1 MTIME
6 RRKLTDDEISTALTA
21 SAGWTLEAGQ
31 ITKTYEFPS
40 YLAGVTFV
48 SAIAHLAEAMDHHPD
63 LDLRYRKLRVAL
75 NTHDVGGI
83 SPLDFELARR
93 IDAIR

>member
-1 MTIME
+1 ME
-6 RRKLTDDEISTALTA
+6 RRKLSENEIESALTEM
-21 SAGWTLEAGQ
+21 SGWTFEGGQ
-31 ITKTYEFPS
+31 ITKTFEFPS

-63 LDLRYRKLRVAL
+63 LDLRYRKLSVAI

-93 IDAIR
+93 IEALV

>member
-1 MTIME
+1 ME
-6 RRKLTDDEISTALTA
+6 RRKLSESEIESALAAT
-21 SAGWTLEAGQ
+21 SGWALEGGQ
-31 ITKTYEFPS
+31 IAKSFEFPS
-40 YLAGVTFV
+40 YLAGVTFL

-93 IDAIR
+93 IEAIR

>member
-1 MTIME
+1 MVGMQ
-6 RRKLTDDEISTALTA
+6 RRKLTDDQINSALA
-21 SAGWTLEAGQ
+21 QSSGWQLENGQ

-40 YLAGVTFV
+40 YLAGVTFL

-83 SPLDFELARR
+83 SALDFELARR

>member
-1 MTIME
+1 ME
-6 RRKLTDDEISTALTA
+6 RRKLEDAEVSA
-21 SAGWTLEAGQ
+21 SLAAYEGWQLENGQ

>member
-1 MTIME
+1 M
-6 RRKLTDDEISTALTA
+6 SAPGWAL
-21 SAGWTLEAGQ
+21 ENGQ
-31 ITKTYEFPS
+31 ITKTFEFPS

-63 LDLRYRKLRVAL
+63 LDLRYRKLRVAI

-93 IDAIR
+93 IEALV